1 MVVRTQVTLD
11 ADAHRRA
18 KRRAADLNI
27 SLAEY
32 FRRVL
37 DRDLGEQKPKGDIS
51 AIFGLGASGV
61 SDVSTNID
69 KYLGEAAWEEHLR
82 ETGQTGR

>member
-1 MVVRTQVTLD
+1 MVVRTQITLD

-37 DRDLGEQKPKGDIS
+37 DRDLGEQRPRGDIT
-51 AIFGLGASGV
+51 AIFDLFDSGL
-61 SDVSTNID
+61 SDVSSNVD
-69 KYLGEAAWEEHLR
+69 KYLGEAIWDEHLR
-82 ETGQTGR
+82 ETGQPDR

>member
-1 MVVRTQVTLD
+1 MVVRTQITLD

-18 KRRAADLNI
+18 KRRAAELNI

-37 DRDLGEQKPKGDIS
+37 DRDLGEQPPRGDIT
-51 AIFGLGASGV
+51 AIFGLFASGT
-61 SDVSTNID
+61 SDVSSNID
-69 KYLGEAAWEEHLR
+69 KYLDEAAWEEHLR
-82 ETGQTGR
+82 ETGQLDR